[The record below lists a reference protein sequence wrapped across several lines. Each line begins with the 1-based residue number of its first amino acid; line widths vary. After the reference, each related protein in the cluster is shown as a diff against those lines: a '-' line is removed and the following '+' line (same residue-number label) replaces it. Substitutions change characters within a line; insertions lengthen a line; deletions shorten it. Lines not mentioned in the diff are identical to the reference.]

1 MVSADVDEVAS
12 ICRQASSVWLATCA
26 LLDRAASLGVG
37 RDVWADS
44 DSRQEAE
51 RIRAV
56 VERALSWPEGVPLSS
71 GAADDASDA
80 GDAVAMMTTS
90 LTTGELSY
98 LVASALDQL
107 FWRSFTRDWLV
118 DRGRL
123 FDLRAGDFYPV
134 DEMRLMGAVA
144 YSARPHR
151 RGLHT
156 GELPHVRRFDADGI
170 RVAVNGEHPRMLDR
184 LAASPP
190 LETAVLLPN
199 ESWSELTEAPQRMG
213 PADSA
218 AQRSKI
224 GELLRQARE
233 AGVSVA
239 VLPELS
245 VDEDIVDSLA
255 TEWAEATDLPI
266 LVAGSAHLV
275 DGDRRVNR
283 ATVLL
288 PGVGAAWHHDKTAVF
303 EDRDGNREP
312 IDPGEPCITL
322 GCGYQVR
329 IATLICK
336 DALVA
341 DTYRLV
347 ADLGVHLLA
356 VPAMSNRLGDFASA
370 AHELIARAQGA
381 TVVANNPR
389 LWRDANVEHALLGQP
404 VRDVEPRNVPRR
416 SGGAPDLAIARLGS
430 GWVP

>member
-1 MVSADVDEVAS
+1 M
-12 ICRQASSVWLATCA
+12 WLATCA
-26 LLDRAASLGVG
+26 LLDRVASLGVG

-44 DSRQEAE
+44 ESRREAE

-71 GAADDASDA
+71 GTADDASDA

-90 LTTGELSY
+90 LSTGEMSY
-98 LVASALDQL
+98 LVASVLDQL

-134 DEMRLMGAVA
+134 DEMRLMGAVGH
-144 YSARPHR
+144 SARPHR
-151 RGLHT
+151 RGLRT

-170 RVAVNGEHPRMLDR
+170 RVAVNGEHPRIIDR

-199 ESWSELTEAPQRMG
+199 ESWFELTEAPQRMG

-218 AQRSKI
+218 VRRSKI
-224 GELLRQARE
+224 GELLQQARE

-255 TEWAEATDLPI
+255 TEWAEATDLAI
-266 LVAGSAHLV
+266 LVAGSAHV
-275 DGDRRVNR
+275 ADGDRRVNR

-303 EDRDGNREP
+303 EDREGKREP
-312 IDPGEPCITL
+312 IDPSEPCITL

-341 DTYRLV
+341 DIFRLV

-356 VPAMSNRLGDFASA
+356 VPAMSDRLGDFSSA

-381 TVVANNPR
+381 TLVANNPR
-389 LWRDANVEHALLGQP
+389 LWRGVNVEHALIGQP
-404 VRDVEPRNVPRR
+404 VRDVEPRDVPRR
-416 SGGAPDLAIARLGS
+416 SSGAPDLAIARLGS
-430 GWVP
+430 GWVS